1 MKAVWQIRVQLELL
15 CVDVADDHSE
25 NIGDDNDQIQGEKS
39 CVKSVNKKPWQENSS
54 DIESSKEEKEK
65 PDETTALPPFPPAK
79 IQDQREH
86 VDDNDDTDL
95 DEEETKW
102 IRLNVGSW
110 GNSSIPEGRFSKWF

>member
-15 CVDVADDHSE
+15 CVDVGDDHPE
-25 NIGDDNDQIQGEKS
+25 NIGDDNDQIQGEKF
-39 CVKSVNKKPWQENSS
+39 CLKSVNKKPRQENSS
-54 DIESSKEEKEK
+54 EIEGSKEEKEE
-65 PDETTALPPFPPAK
+65 PGETTTLPPFPPAK

-102 IRLNVGSW
+102 IARKVEPPGDQ
-110 GNSSIPEGRFSKWF
+110 E